1 LIFVKFKIFID
12 VSADFIVPFF
22 GFFYR
27 LTY

>member
-22 GFFYR
+22 GFFID
-27 LTY
+27 